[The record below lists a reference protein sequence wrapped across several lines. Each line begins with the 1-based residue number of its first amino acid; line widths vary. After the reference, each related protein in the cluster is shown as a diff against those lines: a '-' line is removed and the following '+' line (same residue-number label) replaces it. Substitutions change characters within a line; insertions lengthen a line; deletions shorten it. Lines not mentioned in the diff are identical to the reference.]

1 MNKYL
6 VTGGAGFLGSF
17 IVKDL
22 ISRGHNPIV
31 LLRES
36 SSISRIAALVDYCK
50 IIRHGNMSIEEHF
63 EKEKP
68 DYVIHTAC
76 NYGRKSEPRT
86 LIVHDNLIYGLKIF
100 EVAQYNNVK
109 KFINIDSTL
118 PKKLNAYSL
127 AKFQFKEWLKTNTTK
142 MGVFNF
148 RIDHMYGENDDKNK
162 FIYWFIKRCLEDN
175 EVIELTDG
183 SQRRDF
189 IHARDVSNA
198 ILNVIELNDSH
209 EGFHNFDLGSGK
221 FITMKD
227 FIILLSEIIKE
238 IHGVNVANRLGWGK
252 VSLRE
257 NDFKFPEMNIEWLK
271 DYKWKPKRSLKEG
284 LIKIV
289 EEFK

>member
-1 MNKYL
+1 MNNYL
-6 VTGGAGFLGSF
+6 VTGGAGFLGSL

-22 ISRGHNPIV
+22 ISSGHKPIL

-36 SSISRIAALVDYCK
+36 SSISRIASLVDYCK
-50 IIRHGNMSIEEHF
+50 IIRYGNISIEEHF

-76 NYGRKSEPRT
+76 NYGRKSEPTT
-86 LIVHDNLIYGLKIF
+86 LIVQDNLMYGLKIF
-100 EVAQYNNVK
+100 EVAQNNNVK

-118 PKKLNAYSL
+118 SKKLNAYSL
-127 AKFQFKEWLKTNTTK
+127 AKFQFKEWLKTNTSK

-162 FIYWFIKRCLEDN
+162 FIYWFINRCLEDN

-198 ILNVIELNDSH
+198 ILNVIEHNDSH
-209 EGFHNFDLGSGK
+209 EGFLNFDLGSGK

-238 IHGVNVANRLGWGK
+238 IHGVNVKNRLGWGK

-257 NDFKFPEMNIEWLK
+257 NDFKSPEMNIEWLN
-271 DYKWKPKRSLKEG
+271 DYKWQPKTRLKEG

>member
-6 VTGGAGFLGSF
+6 VTGGAGFLGSL

-22 ISRGHNPIV
+22 ISRGYKPIL

-50 IIRHGNMSIEEHF
+50 IIRYPNISIEEHF

-76 NYGRKSEPRT
+76 NYGRKSESKT
-86 LIVHDNLIYGLKIF
+86 LIVQDNLMYGLKIF
-100 EVAQYNNVK
+100 EVAQYNEVK

-118 PKKLNAYSL
+118 PKELNAYSL
-127 AKFQFKEWLKTNTTK
+127 AKFQFKEWLKTNTSK

-162 FIYWFIKRCLEDN
+162 FIYWFINRCLEDN

-183 SQRRDF
+183 SQKRDF

-198 ILNVIELNDSH
+198 ILNVIEHNDSH
-209 EGFHNFDLGSGK
+209 EGFLNFDLGSGK
-221 FITMKD
+221 LITMKD
-227 FIILLSEIIKE
+227 FILLLAEIIKE
-238 IHGVNVANRLGWGK
+238 IHGVDVTNRLGWGK
-252 VSLRE
+252 LNLRK
-257 NDFKFPEMNIEWLK
+257 NDFKFPEMNIDWLD
-271 DYKWKPKRSLKEG
+271 DYKWHPKTHMKEG

-289 EEFK
+289 EKF